1 MSALVDYGR
10 RQTATYNDS
19 ADHNSIG
26 GDVQV
31 VMVKAVTEKMGN
43 FDRAGFADTLHGLM
57 ITTAM
62 EPRIMRDTSSDAT
75 GEMNRQTW
83 MMQVVDGR
91 QTTIETLGP
100 LMA

>member
-1 MSALVDYGR
+1 MDYSR
-10 RQTATYNDS
+10 RYTARYNDS
-19 ADHNSIG
+19 ADHNSIRG
-26 GDVQV
+26 YVPV
-31 VMVKAVTEKMGN
+31 AMVKAVTEKIGK
-43 FDRAGFADTLHGLM
+43 FDRTGFADTLHGLM

-62 EPRIMRDTSSDAT
+62 EPRIMLDTSWDAT